1 MSDHVYRVVEWV
13 GSSDQ
18 SIDHAIRNAVSEA
31 SKSLRDMR
39 WYEVTATRGEIVD
52 GQVGHFQVY
61 LKLGFTLEGSRD
73 GPV

>member
-1 MSDHVYRVVEWV
+1 MSDHVYRVVELV

-18 SIDHAIRNAVSEA
+18 SIDRAIRNAVSEA

-39 WYEVTATRGEIVD
+39 WYEVTGTRGEIVE

-61 LKLGFTLEGSRD
+61 LKVGFTLEGSRD
-73 GPV
+73 

>member
-1 MSDHVYRVVEWV
+1 MSDHVYRVVELV

-18 SIDHAIRNAVSEA
+18 NIDHAIRNAVSEA

-39 WYEVTATRGEIVD
+39 WYEVTATRGEIID

-61 LKLGFTLEGSRD
+61 LKVGFTLEGSRD
-73 GPV
+73 